1 MNKSSPLTSFC
12 TCLLSIS
19 PALLEC
25 YISRMMDRTWRTCGL
40 ASSLTGSQ
48 ATGVFL
54 PGAHEIFSVRD
65 AVDSA
70 EDLVVRIVVA
80 ADKINTKPGIFEKVR
95 QSFLRRCGVCNDTRG
110 RTLSTCHEF
119 SSDQ

>member
-1 MNKSSPLTSFC
+1 MLHIPHDGSDVENLWLG
-12 TCLLSIS
+12 LLAHRI
-19 PALLEC
+19 
-25 YISRMMDRTWRTCGL
+25 
-40 ASSLTGSQ
+40 Q

-54 PGAHEIFSVRD
+54 LGAHEIFSVRD

-80 ADKINTKPGIFEKVR
+80 ADKINTTPGIFEKVR